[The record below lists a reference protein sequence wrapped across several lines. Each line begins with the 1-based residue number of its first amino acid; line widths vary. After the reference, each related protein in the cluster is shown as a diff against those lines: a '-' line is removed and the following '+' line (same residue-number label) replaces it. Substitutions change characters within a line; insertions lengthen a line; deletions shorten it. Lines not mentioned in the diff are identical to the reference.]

1 MESGVIAVVSIDK
14 VLEGKQYNIGGCLP
28 KLTYEALIYEIFCAK
43 NGGIS
48 SGQLPPCSDALRQ
61 HTNRAYDQGAI

>member
-14 VLEGKQYNIGGCLP
+14 VLEGKQYNRGVCLP
-28 KLTYEALIYEIFCAK
+28 KLTYEALIYEMFRAK
-43 NGGIS
+43 SGDIL

-61 HTNRAYDQGAI
+61 HTNRANDQAAI